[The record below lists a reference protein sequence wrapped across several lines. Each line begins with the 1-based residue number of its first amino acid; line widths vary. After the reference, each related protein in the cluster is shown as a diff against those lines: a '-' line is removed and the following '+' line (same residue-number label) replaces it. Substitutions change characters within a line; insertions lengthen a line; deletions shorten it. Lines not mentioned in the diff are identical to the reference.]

1 MTRIFEWHTN
11 FYTCFNE
18 KNCSN
23 FYFHRTIYRGIHTVL
38 NRSQVQPVHSH
49 LAQNRPQVQP
59 VHSHLA
65 QNPPIFLQ
73 PAGKNRLKMG
83 EVWFEHRTSNSHH
96 EETADH
102 WDNASRLSSTTAYKL
117 YSQFLFF
124 FWFNQNHRFLTKKPN
139 PIRLAVWLTGTEN
152 REIELSVRFSVRF
165 CTGWGSAEQ
174 VSRIYGKDLK
184 CWHAYFCGLA
194 EQVSACRLES
204 KMKSSN

>member
-1 MTRIFEWHTN
+1 MKRIVPTFTSIEPFIEAYTLYWIGLRFSPSTVIWPRIGLRFSPSTAIWPRIHPYSYSRPEKIDWKWGKCDLNTGPQIHITKRLQTTGIMHHVCLVPQRTN
-11 FYTCFNE
+11 Y
-18 KNCSN
+18 
-23 FYFHRTIYRGIHTVL
+23 IH
-38 NRSQVQPVHSH
+38 S
-49 LAQNRPQVQP
+49 
-59 VHSHLA
+59 
-65 QNPPIFLQ
+65 FC
-73 PAGKNRLKMG
+73 
-83 EVWFEHRTSNSHH
+83 
-96 EETADH
+96 
-102 WDNASRLSSTTAYKL
+102 
-117 YSQFLFF
+117 F